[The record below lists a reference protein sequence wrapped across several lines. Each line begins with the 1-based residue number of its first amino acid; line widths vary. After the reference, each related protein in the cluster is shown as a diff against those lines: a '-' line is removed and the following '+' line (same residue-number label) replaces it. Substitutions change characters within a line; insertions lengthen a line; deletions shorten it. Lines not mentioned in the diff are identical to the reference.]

1 MVSLKLLFTCP
12 VTGEDVSAY
21 VLEPIECMIGS
32 TVTLTCDQCGA
43 IHSWPAEEGR
53 LALEAEKTGDEG
65 DYLN

>member
-1 MVSLKLLFTCP
+1 MISLKLLFTCP
-12 VTGEDVSAY
+12 ITGDDISAY
-21 VLEPIECMIGS
+21 VFEPIERMIGS

-53 LALEAEKTGDEG
+53 LALEADETRDNG